1 MGSVNISIGFSD
13 ESKER
18 NFTYKDYD
26 VSFKKLN
33 NNALSD
39 LTDLQSIQNGLK
51 NIFEWELGQ
60 RIILPNFGNSLKR
73 FLYEPITDKLLN
85 SINSEARALI
95 ERWEPRVI
103 IENVEVDYNDK
114 LDAHAIYIAVEY
126 TIPTLDNGSL
136 TETFVISQ

>member
-26 VSFKKLN
+26 ISFKKLN
-33 NNALSD
+33 NSLAD

-73 FLYEPITDKLLN
+73 FLYEPVTDKLL
-85 SINSEARALI
+85 SAIDSEARALI

-103 IENVEVDYNDK
+103 IENVEVQYNDK
-114 LDAHAIYIAVEY
+114 LDAHAIYIVVEY

-136 TETFVISQ
+136 TEAFVISQ